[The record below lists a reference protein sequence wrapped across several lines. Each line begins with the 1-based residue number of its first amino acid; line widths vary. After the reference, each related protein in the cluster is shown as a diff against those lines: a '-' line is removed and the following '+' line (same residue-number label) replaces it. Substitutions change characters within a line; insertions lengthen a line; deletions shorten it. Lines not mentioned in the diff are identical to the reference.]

1 MADHLDLAISSL
13 GDRDLVTQV
22 ASSAL
27 DLNLIVEELL
37 ESAQI
42 KDLIADWLRAVDGVL
57 YLVSKM
63 TYTGWK
69 YKSSLSW

>member
-1 MADHLDLAISSL
+1 MADNLDLAISSL
-13 GDRDLVTQV
+13 GDRDLITQV

-57 YLVSKM
+57 YLVSKT